1 MSAIQGKAHISLDGY
16 LFMIARN
23 IRKDSHIYGREES
36 PSFVNKFSSGDPNYR
51 DASFF
56 PHFVQNNYV
65 NGFDQEKFNDGGKFW
80 RSSGVDT
87 IQQEKLTLEKRFFAA
102 GLTAAGVKILSQAV
116 FRAAAT
122 SAFGDGSDG
131 ALIISTNTTDAPI
144 DSACTGSLGATTLVA
159 TNASFAAGQVILIH
173 QTQGAGAGQY
183 QKTKI
188 SSYLAGQIT
197 TVDALAYS
205 YVTGAQVIVMKQYT
219 TITVN
224 SGVTWTAKA
233 WNGTTGGIL
242 AVMANGVVTI
252 TGTITGTGKGFRGGA
267 AGSNAINST
276 PAGQAGEGNPGI
288 GATTYAT
295 NCYAAN
301 GDGGGGGVNGSSPQV
316 GGTGGGGGNG
326 ASGTAG
332 TGQAGGIAGAG
343 GGTGG
348 NAGLTLMLF
357 GGAGGGSQGNNDNG
371 GAGGNGGGII
381 FLFVKTPTVTGSIVA
396 NGSNGDSGVSSG
408 AGAGAGGSILIKTAT
423 AVLGTSLVAATGGTG
438 GTGGAANGG
447 AGGTGR
453 VHVSYSTSFTGITS
467 PTIDSVIDSTL
478 TDTPAGSVSIH
489 YAGTS
494 DGRIF
499 SWDGAS
505 TFTELFSARRF
516 EWFDTGTDITYPI
529 GDVAATENAQAQS
542 FQVALAQKIKGLQ
555 VNLKMN
561 AGAPGAITVRIETN
575 NAGVPSGTLVDATN
589 ATATIPAFT
598 TATAGWITVEFPAA
612 FSLAATTTY
621 WIVLKT
627 AAAANDNN
635 YVWTAKSTSGY
646 ASGNMASSA
655 DGGATW
661 TAQAGRDAYFRLL
674 GNTTSVNT
682 MKVSSISGT
691 RKIWIGTGNPLSIT
705 NGDAK
710 LYSYDG
716 AIFALVKIFNTTDE
730 CSILSMSEF
739 GATTNKMYL
748 GLGATAKVYVTSDF
762 TTFTLSK
769 TITSPDNPGY
779 VFALKEYN
787 GRLYAAGGY
796 PQLLAG
802 TGTQYG
808 GFLYS
813 WDEFNWNKIG
823 EFDHTV
829 LLSMEVFDNL
839 LFLGTIKKRLYV
851 YNTASIDKL
860 LDMPWNV
867 EISSMTKWD
876 DKLVLAFAPTPGYAA
891 SGFESIYLFDRSGFH
906 NAFSV
911 TGSSWYSAFVFN
923 NNLMGGDDTGY
934 VYQTDFNTYQASGTM
949 QTSYFEA
956 ALPNIDKKWR
966 DLTLIHDALPTGTTI
981 VADYKTDESD
991 ASWTNIG
998 TANTVGALKTT
1009 FTFAVGFYSKK
1020 LSIKLT
1026 LTTSVSSSTPTVK
1039 VIDMRYV
1046 LVSDFKYLWKMK
1058 LACPDSMVW
1067 LDGTEPIS
1075 LTTTGA
1081 IAATDTTLNLVDG
1094 TGFPTKHKGVILNA
1108 SGVET
1113 EIAWTGRTSNQLT
1126 GVSGLPTLASGQYT
1140 VKMTGRV
1147 MHKLLLTLKQT
1158 KTLYTFIDI
1167 DSLSYTVLFYNY
1179 QADDFVVNQ
1188 TDGLENNAPITL
1200 LEG

>member
-1 MSAIQGKAHISLDGY
+1 MAAIQSKGHITIDGY
-16 LFMIARN
+16 LFMLARLP
-23 IRKDSHIYGREES
+23 RAEKHIYGREEA
-36 PSFVNKFSSGDPNYR
+36 PTFVNKFSSGDPNYR

-65 NGFDQEKFNDGGKFW
+65 NGFDQEKFNDGGKFY

-87 IQQEKLTLEKRFFAA
+87 TQQEKLMLEKRFFAA
-102 GLTAAGVKILSQAV
+102 GLTAAGVKILSQAA

-122 SAFGDGSDG
+122 SAFGNGADG
-131 ALIISTNTTDAPI
+131 ALTISTNTTDAPI
-144 DSACTGSLGATTLVA
+144 DSACTGTLGATTLVA

-188 SSYLAGQIT
+188 SSYSAGTIT
-197 TVDALAYS
+197 TEDALAYT

-219 TITVN
+219 NVTVN
-224 SGVTWTAKA
+224 SAITWTAKA
-233 WNGTTGGIL
+233 WNGTVGGIL
-242 AVMANGVVTI
+242 AFLANGTVTI
-252 TGTITGTGKGFRGGA
+252 TGTISANACGFRGGA
-267 AGSNAINST
+267 GAASGSAT
-276 PAGQAGEGNPGI
+276 AGEGETGL
-288 GATTYAT
+288 GSAGRT
-295 NCYAAN
+295 AN
-301 GDGGGGGVNGSSPQV
+301 GSAGGGGVG
-316 GGTGGGGGNG
+316 
-326 ASGTAG
+326 
-332 TGQAGGIAGAG
+332 GAG
-343 GGTGG
+343 GGL
-348 NAGLTLMLF
+348 AGATYQTVANLGTKFVF
-357 GGAGGGSQGNNDNG
+357 GGAGGGGNSNSGTG
-371 GAGGNGGGII
+371 GAGGNGGGLIY
-381 FLFVKTPTVTGSIVA
+381 LMGKTPTITGAITA
-396 NGSNGDSGVSSG
+396 NGANGANASEGG
-408 AGAGAGGSILIKTAT
+408 GGGGAGGCVIIRTSTVVLGSALVT
-423 AVLGTSLVAATGGTG
+423 AVKGTG
-438 GTGGAANGG
+438 GTGSAGDGG
-447 AGGTGR
+447 GGGGGSSAGSGGSSAGGNGADGR
-453 VHVSYSTSFTGITS
+453 IHSDYSTSLSGTTS
-467 PTIDSVIDSTL
+467 PTLDSIIDSTL
-478 TDTPAGSVSIH
+478 TDTPAGSVSTH

-505 TFTELFSARRF
+505 TFTELFSVRRF
-516 EWFDTGTDITYPI
+516 EWFDTGTDTTYPI
-529 GDVAATENAQAQS
+529 GDVAGTEDAQAQS
-542 FQVALAQKIKGLQ
+542 FQVTTAQKLKALQ
-555 VNLKMN
+555 VNLLKN
-561 AGAPGAITVRIETN
+561 AGTPGDITVRIETN

-598 TATAGWITVEFPAA
+598 TASAGWITVEFPAS
-612 FSLAATTTY
+612 FSLSASTTY

-627 AAAANDNN
+627 AAAANDQN
-635 YVWTAKSTSGY
+635 YAWTAKSTSGY
-646 ASGNMASSA
+646 ASGNMASSTN
-655 DGGATW
+655 GGSTW

-674 GNTTSVNT
+674 GNTTSVNV
-682 MKVSSISGT
+682 MKVSSVSGT
-691 RKIWIGTGNPLSIT
+691 RKIWIGTGDPLSVT

-716 AIFALVKIFNTTDE
+716 TTFALVKVFNTTDE
-730 CSILSMSEF
+730 CSILSMSEY
-739 GATTNKMYL
+739 GATTNKMYF

-802 TGTQYG
+802 TSTQYD

-867 EISSMTKWD
+867 QFTSMTKWD
-876 DKLVLAFAPTPGYAA
+876 DKLVMALAPTPGSAA

-906 NAFSV
+906 SAFSV
-911 TGSSWYSAFVFN
+911 TSSSWYSAFVFN

-949 QTSYFEA
+949 QISYFEA
-956 ALPNIDKKWR
+956 QLPNIDKKWR
-966 DLTLIHDALPTGTTI
+966 DLTLIHEAIPTGCSI
-981 VADYKTDESD
+981 LAEYKTDESD
-991 ASWTNIG
+991 GSWTTIG

-1009 FTFAVGFYSKK
+1009 FTFDVAFYSKK
-1020 LSIKLT
+1020 ISIRLT
-1026 LTTSVSSSTPTVK
+1026 LITSVPASTPVLK

-1058 LACPDSMVW
+1058 LACPDNMVW

-1075 LTTTGA
+1075 RTTTGA
-1081 IAATDTTLNLVDG
+1081 IAAADTTLNLVDG
-1094 TGFPTKHKGVILNA
+1094 SGFPTKHKGVILNA

-1126 GVSGLPTLASGQYT
+1126 GVSGLPTLTSGQYT

-1158 KTLYTFIDI
+1158 KTLYTFVDIDI
-1167 DSLSYTVLFYNY
+1167 LSYTILFYNY

-1188 TDGLENNAPITL
+1188 TDGIENNVPITL